1 MASVCLTAALVDLI
15 IYLITVLRFSTRSN
29 DIAHITDLYTQERA

>member
-1 MASVCLTAALVDLI
+1 MASVCLTALVDLI
-15 IYLITVLRFSTRSN
+15 IYLITVLRFSARSN